1 MIDIVKEQPLNNIIQ
16 LEKINETNKMINETL
31 KLINNYK
38 EKIIKEK
45 KSNTSILRVQ

>member
-1 MIDIVKEQPLNNIIQ
+1 MIDAIKEQPINNTIH

-45 KSNTSILRVQ
+45 KNNTNCFRVQ

>member
-1 MIDIVKEQPLNNIIQ
+1 MMDIIKEQPINNTIQ

-45 KSNTSILRVQ
+45 KNNIHNFRVQ